1 MQVFSPI
8 TSRLAPRACHYMSKR
23 SEKVAEA
30 IHEMVSELL
39 IKGLKDPRIGF
50 VTITGVKVNDDLGL
64 ATIYFSVI
72 GSDEDKKATTQGLNS
87 ARGFV
92 RKEIGKNLRIRHTPD
107 INFRYDESIE
117 YGSHIENLLKEIAT
131 KEEDSAC

>member
-1 MQVFSPI
+1 MF
-8 TSRLAPRACHYMSKR
+8 KR
-23 SEKVAEA
+23 SDKVAEA
-30 IHEMVSELL
+30 IHELVSGLL
-39 IKGLKDPRIGF
+39 VKGLKDPRIGF

-107 INFRYDESIE
+107 ITFRYDESIE
-117 YGSHIENLLKEIAT
+117 YGSHIENLLKGIAA